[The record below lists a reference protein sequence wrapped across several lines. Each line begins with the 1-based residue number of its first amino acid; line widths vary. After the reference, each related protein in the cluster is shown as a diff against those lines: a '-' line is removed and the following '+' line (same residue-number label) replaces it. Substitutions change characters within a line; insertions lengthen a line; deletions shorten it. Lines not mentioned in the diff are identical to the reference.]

1 MRTLK
6 NKKEEIKQKD
16 RITNPDQN
24 NNKTLVG
31 ITHLQIQV
39 VLQNYRNKYSMI
51 LAKEHIS

>member
-6 NKKEEIKQKD
+6 NKTEEIKQKD
-16 RITNPDQN
+16 RITNPVQN

-51 LAKEHIS
+51 LAKEHKS